1 MRSGFL
7 SGTLL
12 IILLC
17 PTAASSLRAQRRD
30 GADPRARLEALKDE
44 AVQGVE
50 ARAELVQRVVDQI
63 FSYGELGFQ
72 EIETSRY
79 LIALLR
85 REGFA
90 VDTGVAGI
98 PTAWVARWGQG
109 RPVIAL
115 GSDIDGIPQAS
126 QVPGVAC
133 RLPLVEGAPGH
144 GEGHNSGQAVN
155 LAAAFAVKR
164 IMERESLPGTL
175 VLWPGV
181 AEEQIA
187 GKPFLVRAGVFTD
200 VDVVLFSHV
209 GSEFGT
215 SWGLTY
221 GSGLV
226 SVLYRFT
233 GTAAHAAG
241 RPWQGRSA
249 LDAVELMEV
258 GWNFRREHLPL
269 KQRSHSVIV
278 DGGDQPNVV
287 PQTASVWYYLRELDY
302 RGIKA
307 LWAVADSV
315 AQGAALMT
323 GTTLLPS
330 KVLGAAWPR
339 HYNRPMAEAMAAN
352 IARVGMPSWTAD
364 DQAFARAVQRAV
376 GQADS
381 GLKRV
386 VDSLDP
392 PADPARN
399 MGGPSDDIG
408 DVSWTAPT
416 VVLYYPANVGGL
428 PGHHWS
434 NAYRPQGVG
443 RRCQGSRDDAARS
456 AAAPGAGG
464 QRACLL
470 SRRADPRGQVP
481 AADPA
486 RGSAPDRAQP
496 RDSRALPPGDA
507 ALLLRA
513 EAPPHLPGA
522 ARRHLSGA
530 AGQRRGVPRDPQAF
544 PIEESTCRP
553 TSSSTSRSMTRLA
566 TRSTSG
572 SRPRPSR
579 CTADATSP
587 AAERWRSG
595 REGGRPSASSFS
607 SSRIW
612 SALARGGRHPSTR
625 RRRRCGSRA
634 RTPSWSSPRD
644 SPAKDISTLEAG
656 MLSVTTPSVEGRRVT
671 SYLGIVSGEAI
682 LGANIFRDF
691 FAGIR
696 DIVGGRSA
704 AYEEELRK
712 AKAIAMEEMESQAK
726 ELGANAVLAVDL
738 DYETIQVGSGGG
750 MLMVSASGTAVVLG

>member
-209 GSEFGT
+209 GSVFVT

-434 NAYRPQGVG
+434 SAMAMATPIAHK
-443 RRCQGSRDDAARS
+443 GSVAGAK
-456 AAAPGAGG
+456 AAAMT
-464 QRACLL
+464 LL
-470 SRRADPRGQVP
+470 D
-481 AADPA
+481 
-486 RGSAPDRAQP
+486 
-496 RDSRALPPGDA
+496 
-507 ALLLRA
+507 LLLRPA
-513 EAPPHLPGA
+513 LVDS
-522 ARRHLSGA
+522 ARA
-530 AGQRRGVPRDPQAF
+530 YFRDVQTREVKYQPLIRPEDQP
-544 PIEESTCRP
+544 PIELNREILERYRPAMRPYYYEPKRHRTYLEQLGVTYPVLPDSAGACRV
-553 TSSSTSRSMTRLA
+553 TLK
-566 TRSTSG
+566 
-572 SRPRPSR
+572 PSR
-579 CTADATSP
+579 
-587 AAERWRSG
+587 
-595 REGGRPSASSFS
+595 
-607 SSRIW
+607 
-612 SALARGGRHPSTR
+612 
-625 RRRRCGSRA
+625 
-634 RTPSWSSPRD
+634 
-644 SPAKDISTLEAG
+644 
-656 MLSVTTPSVEGRRVT
+656 
-671 SYLGIVSGEAI
+671 
-682 LGANIFRDF
+682 
-691 FAGIR
+691 
-696 DIVGGRSA
+696 
-704 AYEEELRK
+704 
-712 AKAIAMEEMESQAK
+712 
-726 ELGANAVLAVDL
+726 
-738 DYETIQVGSGGG
+738 
-750 MLMVSASGTAVVLG
+750 

>member
-215 SWGLTY
+215 SWGLSY

-434 NAYRPQGVG
+434 SAMAMATPIAHK
-443 RRCQGSRDDAARS
+443 GSVAGAK
-456 AAAPGAGG
+456 AAAMT
-464 QRACLL
+464 LL
-470 SRRADPRGQVP
+470 D
-481 AADPA
+481 
-486 RGSAPDRAQP
+486 
-496 RDSRALPPGDA
+496 
-507 ALLLRA
+507 LLLRPA
-513 EAPPHLPGA
+513 LVDS
-522 ARRHLSGA
+522 ARA
-530 AGQRRGVPRDPQAF
+530 YFRDVQTREVKYQPLIRPEDQP
-544 PIEESTCRP
+544 PIELNREILERYRPAMRPYYYEPKRHRTYLEQLGVTYPVLPDSAGACRV
-553 TSSSTSRSMTRLA
+553 TLK
-566 TRSTSG
+566 
-572 SRPRPSR
+572 PSR
-579 CTADATSP
+579 
-587 AAERWRSG
+587 
-595 REGGRPSASSFS
+595 
-607 SSRIW
+607 
-612 SALARGGRHPSTR
+612 
-625 RRRRCGSRA
+625 
-634 RTPSWSSPRD
+634 
-644 SPAKDISTLEAG
+644 
-656 MLSVTTPSVEGRRVT
+656 
-671 SYLGIVSGEAI
+671 
-682 LGANIFRDF
+682 
-691 FAGIR
+691 
-696 DIVGGRSA
+696 
-704 AYEEELRK
+704 
-712 AKAIAMEEMESQAK
+712 
-726 ELGANAVLAVDL
+726 
-738 DYETIQVGSGGG
+738 
-750 MLMVSASGTAVVLG
+750 